1 MAISVKDSILASTKS
16 AMGVVPE
23 YDGFDNQLIMLI
35 NASFAT
41 LWQLGIGPDDGFEIE
56 DDIPT
61 WDDFIGSAKILK
73 LVIQY
78 VHIDVRLQ
86 FDPPQN
92 SFAVQSCKD
101 KLQEL
106 IFRIQVLYEQGY
118 TQQS

>member
-16 AMGVVPE
+16 AMGIVPE

-41 LWQLGIGPDDGFEIE
+41 LWQLGIGPEDGFEIE
-56 DDIPT
+56 DDGPI
-61 WDDFIGSAKILK
+61 WSDYIGQNKLLK

-92 SFAVQSCKD
+92 SFAVQSMKD
-101 KLQEL
+101 KLAEL
-106 IFRIQVLYEQGY
+106 IFRINLLAEDGY
-118 TQQS
+118 TS

>member
-1 MAISVKDSILASTKS
+1 MAVSVKDSILASTKS

-41 LWQLGIGPDDGFEIE
+41 LWQLGIGPEDGFDIE
-56 DDIPT
+56 DDSTT
-61 WDDFIGSAKILK
+61 WDEYIGDSKILK

-86 FDPPQN
+86 FDPPSN
-92 SFAVQSCKD
+92 SFSIDSMKN
-101 KLQEL
+101 KLEEL
-106 IFRIQVLYEQGY
+106 VFRIHVLAEQKL
-118 TQQS
+118 S